1 MSSPHPDGRHGNLDQ
16 LIRSRYAT
24 QRAGNQQATALPP
37 FCDGL
42 VRLGWNDG
50 HSIPLKSVTC
60 GMLDTMAT
68 PSATRID
75 PVLETFRQA
84 LAELYGPAI
93 DRVVL
98 FGSRARGD
106 AKADSDYD
114 VAVFLKDMANR
125 RAEWNRLADLRVRF
139 LDEGGPFFE
148 AIPFRASDYQKRTP
162 LMHEIRRD
170 GLTL

>member
-1 MSSPHPDGRHGNLDQ
+1 VLTIARICNRKGGRTGWRFEDRWPGLRWP
-16 LIRSRYAT
+16 IRVV
-24 QRAGNQQATALPP
+24 
-37 FCDGL
+37 C
-42 VRLGWNDG
+42 NDG
-50 HSIPLKSVTC
+50 NPKPLSRRDLWYVAPMVT
-60 GMLDTMAT
+60 TA
-68 PSATRID
+68 ATRID
-75 PVLETFRQA
+75 PVLERFRQA
-84 LAELYGPAI
+84 LAELYGPAL

-106 AKADSDYD
+106 AHPDSDYD
-114 VAVFLKDMANR
+114 VAVFLKDMGDR
-125 RAEWNRLADLRVRF
+125 RSEWNRLADLRVRF

>member
-1 MSSPHPDGRHGNLDQ
+1 M
-16 LIRSRYAT
+16 
-24 QRAGNQQATALPP
+24 
-37 FCDGL
+37 
-42 VRLGWNDG
+42 LG
-50 HSIPLKSVTC
+50 
-60 GMLDTMAT
+60 TMAT
-68 PSATRID
+68 PAAMRID
-75 PVLETFRQA
+75 PVLESFRQA
-84 LAELYGPAI
+84 LAEMYGPVL

-114 VAVFLKDMANR
+114 VAVFLKDMENR

-148 AIPFRASDYQKRTP
+148 ATPFRASDYQKRTP
-162 LMHEIRRD
+162 LMQEIRRD